1 MFGLNKKKKAGG
13 GGELERHHSEKK
25 FNFFNGVSCKA
36 TFIEYLLWG
45 EKKKNRRS
53 QINFMVNYFHKV
65 NLSEVMDVVSL
76 VPSGDSRV

>member
-1 MFGLNKKKKAGG
+1 MEFHAKQ
-13 GGELERHHSEKK
+13 
-25 FNFFNGVSCKA
+25 
-36 TFIEYLLWG
+36 LLLSTYYE